1 MTTETTQTPRGTDS
15 VNEQPAVAPIALA
28 AGEGEALWFLGSL
41 ATIKASSESTAGR
54 VAVIEHL
61 SPRGSG
67 SPLHVHHN
75 EDEWFYVTEGE
86 LTVWVDGQVITAGAG
101 SFVYGPRNI
110 PHTFTVSSEQARFL
124 LVTEPAGFE
133 SFMRAAAEPAQQL
146 EIPPPATEP
155 PDVQAMARLAAEYGI
170 EILGPPGI
178 PA

>member
-1 MTTETTQTPRGTDS
+1 VSEPS
-15 VNEQPAVAPIALA
+15 AVAPIALR
-28 AGEGEALWFLGSL
+28 AGEGEALWFLGIL
-41 ATIKASSESTAGR
+41 ATIKASSESTGGR

-61 SPRGSG
+61 AARGSG

-75 EDEWFYVTEGE
+75 EAEWFYITEGE
-86 LTVWVDGQVITAGAG
+86 LTFWVGGQVITAPAG

-124 LVTEPAGFE
+124 LVVEPAGFDG
-133 SFMRAAAEPAQQL
+133 FVRALGQPAQEL
-146 EIPPPATEP
+146 VIPPPATEP
-155 PDVQAMARLAAEYGI
+155 PDVAAMATLAAEYGI